1 MARVFLVGFWDTVS
15 NLILRNRLLIIT
27 LLILVTAFF
36 VNHWQYIKFSNTEAN
51 LLPDTHE
58 VNLEYLDFTD
68 KFGEE
73 GNLIVIGVKDSLLF
87 TSTNLNAWNKL
98 SKVLKDTNFVES
110 VIAIGDLQ
118 KLKKDNKKKQFYLEP
133 FIQDTIKSDLELI
146 TLKKEL
152 FEKYPFYDEFLFN
165 TKSKSVRTAIH
176 LKKSIVNEIGRETYI
191 NTVLTPKVEA
201 FENKYGI
208 DIKISGMPYVRTKN
222 ADNIKR
228 EISTFV
234 ILALIITSIIFFLF
248 FRSFRATFISLFVV
262 MIGVVWTV
270 GILGLFIVN
279 TPAGDFEISVL
290 TGLIPPL
297 IIVIGIPNCIFLI
310 NKYQHEVNEH
320 GNKAK
325 SLQRVITKIGNATL
339 MTNVTTASGFATFII
354 TDSKLL
360 EEFGIVASLSIL
372 AIFVLCILII
382 PIIYSFLPIPE
393 EKHLEHLNKIWINS
407 LGDWIENT
415 VKKSKINIYIIS
427 IILLVMSIIGIYQI
441 RISGSIIDDMPQKA
455 DWFDDIMFYEK
466 EFNGIMPLE
475 ILIDTKRE
483 KGVTKLSTIKKM
495 SQIEDVILEIPELSK
510 PVSMVSLVKYSKQA
524 YYNGNPKY
532 YQVPTPQENPFILS
546 YAKNSNS
553 DSDVDLIRNYVDST
567 GQYTR
572 ITTFMKDME
581 IEKMEEIEERLN
593 NKMNK
598 IMPHKVV
605 GSGSLGKITKRK
617 KSGQKIFHYFQ
628 KIKGT
633 IQESIL
639 QQEPLLHDI
648 KQENFEETVSP
659 GDKVINITDNTSAR
673 VISVTD
679 NSTLV
684 LSENI
689 MHEGEEYKIIS
700 ERFSITGKAYLFQK
714 GTKYLV
720 KNLILSLSLAIF
732 LIAGLMAYMFRST
745 KMIFISLIPNILPLV
760 VTAGLMGY
768 LGVAIKP
775 STILIFSIAF
785 GIAVDDTIHFLAKYR
800 QELIA
805 NNWEVHKSVYNALRE
820 TGVSMFYT
828 SIVLFF
834 GFSVFTVSDFGGTV
848 ALGALVS
855 ATLLFAMLSNL
866 LLLPSMLLSLEGSIA
881 NEKVLKEPLIK
892 IIEDDEVVN

>member
-1 MARVFLVGFWDTVS
+1 MARVFLVGFWDSVS
-15 NLILRNRLLIIT
+15 NLILRNRLLIIA
-27 LLILVTAFF
+27 LLILATSFF
-36 VNHWQYIKFSNTEAN
+36 VNNWQYIKFSNTEAN
-51 LLPDTHE
+51 LQPDTHE
-58 VNLEYLDFTD
+58 VNLQYLDFTD

-87 TSTNLNAWNKL
+87 TPKNLNAWNKL

-118 KLKKDNKKKQFYLEP
+118 KLKKDKKRQQFYLEP

-146 TLKKEL
+146 SLKKEL

-165 TKSKSVRTAIH
+165 TKSKAVRTAIH
-176 LKKSIVNEIGRETYI
+176 LKKSIVNESGREDYI
-191 NTVLTPKVEA
+191 NTILIPQVEA
-201 FENKYGI
+201 FESKYGL

-222 ADNIKR
+222 ADNIKS

-270 GILGLFIVN
+270 GILGLFIIN

-393 EKHLEHLNKIWINS
+393 EKHLEHLNKNWINS

-427 IILLVMSIIGIYQI
+427 IMLLVTSIIGIYQI

-475 ILIDTKRE
+475 ILIDTKRK

-510 PVSMVSLVKYSKQA
+510 PISMVSLVKYSKQA

-532 YQVPTPQENPFILS
+532 YQVPTSQENSFILS
-546 YAKNSNS
+546 YAKNSTS
-553 DSDVDLIRNYVDST
+553 DSDVDLIKNYVDST

-581 IEKMEEIEERLN
+581 IEKMEEIEEKLN
-593 NKMNK
+593 YEISK
-598 IMPHKVV
+598 IMP
-605 GSGSLGKITKRK
+605 
-617 KSGQKIFHYFQ
+617 
-628 KIKGT
+628 
-633 IQESIL
+633 
-639 QQEPLLHDI
+639 
-648 KQENFEETVSP
+648 
-659 GDKVINITDNTSAR
+659 
-673 VISVTD
+673 
-679 NSTLV
+679 
-684 LSENI
+684 SENY
-689 MHEGEEYKIIS
+689 EV
-700 ERFSITGKAYLFQK
+700 SITGKAYLFQK

-732 LIAGLMAYMFRST
+732 LIAGLMAYMFRSI
-745 KMIFISLIPNILPLV
+745 KMIFISLIPNILPLI

-805 NNWEVHKSVYNALRE
+805 NKWEVHKSVYNALRE

-855 ATLLFAMLSNL
+855 ATLLFAMLANL

-881 NEKVLKEPLIK
+881 NEKVLKEPSIK
-892 IIEDDEVVN
+892 IIEDDNLVN

>member
-1 MARVFLVGFWDTVS
+1 MVGFWDSVS
-15 NLILRNRLLIIT
+15 NLILRNRILIIA
-27 LLILVTAFF
+27 LLVLATSFF
-36 VNHWQYIKFSNTEAN
+36 ISQWQYIKFSNTEAN
-51 LLPDTHE
+51 LLPDNHE

-87 TSTNLNAWNKL
+87 TTENFNAWNNL
-98 SKVLKDTNFVES
+98 SKILKDTNYVES

-118 KLKKDNKKKQFYLEP
+118 KLKKDKKKQQFYLEP
-133 FIQDTIKSDLELI
+133 FIKDTVTSDLELI
-146 TLKKEL
+146 SIKKEL

-165 TKSKSVRTAIH
+165 TKTKSVRSAIH
-176 LKKSIVNEIGRETYI
+176 LKKSIVNEPGREIYI
-191 NTVLTPKVEA
+191 NSVLIPKVEA
-201 FENKYGI
+201 FESRYNL

-222 ADNIKR
+222 AENIKS

-248 FRSFRATFISLFVV
+248 FRSYRATLISLCVV

-270 GILGLFIVN
+270 GILGLFIIN
-279 TPAGDFEISVL
+279 TPPGDFEISVL

-310 NKYQHEVNEH
+310 NKYQHEVNKH

-325 SLQRVITKIGNATL
+325 SLQKVITKIGNATL

-354 TDSKLL
+354 TNSKLL
-360 EEFGIVASLSIL
+360 KEFGIVASLSIL
-372 AIFVLCILII
+372 AIFILCILII

-393 EKHLEHLNKIWINS
+393 EKHLEHLNRTWINS
-407 LGDWIENT
+407 LGDWIEKT

-427 IILLVMSIIGIYQI
+427 ILLLVTSIIGIYQI

-475 ILIDTKRE
+475 ILINTNRK

-495 SQIEDVILEIPELSK
+495 SKIEDVILEIPELSK
-510 PVSMVSLVKYSKQA
+510 PISMVSLVKYSKQA

-532 YQVPTPQENPFILS
+532 YQVPTSQENSFILS
-546 YAKNSNS
+546 YAKNSTS
-553 DSDVDLIRNYVDST
+553 DSDVDLIKNYVDST

-572 ITTFMKDME
+572 ITAFMKDME
-581 IEKMEEIEERLN
+581 IEKMEEIEKKLN
-593 NKMNK
+593 YEISK
-598 IMPHKVV
+598 IMPA
-605 GSGSLGKITKRK
+605 
-617 KSGQKIFHYFQ
+617 
-628 KIKGT
+628 
-633 IQESIL
+633 
-639 QQEPLLHDI
+639 D
-648 KQENFEETVSP
+648 NFEV
-659 GDKVINITDNTSAR
+659 
-673 VISVTD
+673 
-679 NSTLV
+679 
-684 LSENI
+684 
-689 MHEGEEYKIIS
+689 
-700 ERFSITGKAYLFQK
+700 SITGKAYLFQK

-732 LIAGLMAYMFRST
+732 LIALLMAYMFRSL
-745 KMIFISLIPNILPLV
+745 KMIFISLIPNLLPLI

-800 QELIA
+800 QELIT
-805 NNWEVHKSVYNALRE
+805 NNWEVKKSVYNALRE

-834 GFSVFTVSDFGGTV
+834 GFSVFTVSNFGGTV

-892 IIEDDEVVN
+892 IIEDEDVVN

>member
-1 MARVFLVGFWDTVS
+1 MARVFLVGFWDSVS
-15 NLILRNRLLIIT
+15 NLILKNRILIIA
-27 LLILVTAFF
+27 LLSLATSFF
-36 VNHWQYIKFSNTEAN
+36 ISQWQYIKFSNTEAN
-51 LLPDTHE
+51 LLPDNHE

-87 TSTNLNAWNKL
+87 TTENLNAWNNL
-98 SKVLKDTNFVES
+98 SKVLKDTSFVES

-118 KLKKDNKKKQFYLEP
+118 KLKKDKKKQQFYLEP
-133 FIQDTIKSDLELI
+133 FIKDTIKSDIELI
-146 TLKKEL
+146 SIKKEL

-165 TKSKSVRTAIH
+165 TKTKSVRTAIH
-176 LKKSIVNEIGRETYI
+176 LKKSIVNEPGRETYI
-191 NTVLTPKVEA
+191 NNVLIPKVKS
-201 FENKYGI
+201 FESNYNL

-222 ADNIKR
+222 AENIKS

-248 FRSFRATFISLFVV
+248 FRSYRATFISLFVV

-270 GILGLFIVN
+270 GILGLFITN
-279 TPAGDFEISVL
+279 TPPGDFEISVL

-310 NKYQHEVNEH
+310 NKYQHEVNKH

-325 SLQRVITKIGNATL
+325 SLQKVITKIGNATL

-354 TDSKLL
+354 TNSKLL
-360 EEFGIVASLSIL
+360 KEFGIVASLSIL
-372 AIFVLCILII
+372 AIFILCILII

-393 EKHLEHLNKIWINS
+393 EKHLEHLNRTWINS
-407 LGDWIENT
+407 LGDWIEKT

-427 IILLVMSIIGIYQI
+427 VLLLVTSIIGIYQI

-475 ILIDTKRE
+475 ILINTKRK

-495 SQIEDVILEIPELSK
+495 SKIEDVILEIPELSK
-510 PVSMVSLVKYSKQA
+510 PISMVSLVKYSKQA

-532 YQVPTPQENPFILS
+532 YQVPTSQENSFILS
-546 YAKNSNS
+546 YAKNSTS
-553 DSDVDLIRNYVDST
+553 GSDVDLIKNYVDST

-572 ITTFMKDME
+572 ITAFMKDME
-581 IEKMEEIEERLN
+581 IEKMEEIEKKLN
-593 NKMNK
+593 YEISK
-598 IMPHKVV
+598 IMP
-605 GSGSLGKITKRK
+605 S
-617 KSGQKIFHYFQ
+617 
-628 KIKGT
+628 
-633 IQESIL
+633 
-639 QQEPLLHDI
+639 D
-648 KQENFEETVSP
+648 NFEV
-659 GDKVINITDNTSAR
+659 
-673 VISVTD
+673 
-679 NSTLV
+679 
-684 LSENI
+684 
-689 MHEGEEYKIIS
+689 
-700 ERFSITGKAYLFQK
+700 SITGKAYLFQK

-732 LIAGLMAYMFRST
+732 LIALLMAYMFRSL
-745 KMIFISLIPNILPLV
+745 KMIFISLIPNLLPLI

-800 QELIA
+800 QELIT
-805 NNWEVHKSVYNALRE
+805 NNWEVKKSVYNALRE

-834 GFSVFTVSDFGGTV
+834 GFSVFTVSNFGGTV

-892 IIEDDEVVN
+892 IIEDEDVVN

>member
-1 MARVFLVGFWDTVS
+1 MARVFLVGFWDSVS

-27 LLILVTAFF
+27 LLILATSFF
-36 VNHWQYIKFSNTEAN
+36 VNNWQYIKFSNTEAN

-58 VNLEYLDFTD
+58 VNLQYLDFTD
-68 KFGEE
+68 KFGKE

-87 TSTNLNAWNKL
+87 TLKNFNAWNKL

-118 KLKKDNKKKQFYLEP
+118 KLKKDKKRQQFYLEP

-146 TLKKEL
+146 SLKKEL

-165 TKSKSVRTAIH
+165 TKSKAVRTAIH
-176 LKKSIVNEIGRETYI
+176 LKKSIVNEVGREDYI
-191 NTVLTPKVEA
+191 NTVLIPQVEA
-201 FENKYGI
+201 FESKYGL

-222 ADNIKR
+222 ADNIKS

-270 GILGLFIVN
+270 GILGLFIIN

-393 EKHLEHLNKIWINS
+393 EKHLEHLNKNWINS

-427 IILLVMSIIGIYQI
+427 IMLLVTSIIGIYQI

-475 ILIDTKRE
+475 ILIDTKRK

-510 PVSMVSLVKYSKQA
+510 PISMVSLVKYSKQA

-532 YQVPTPQENPFILS
+532 YQVPTSQENSFILS
-546 YAKNSNS
+546 YAKNSTS
-553 DSDVDLIRNYVDST
+553 DSDVDLIKNYVDST

-581 IEKMEEIEERLN
+581 IEKMEEIEEKLN
-593 NKMNK
+593 YEISK
-598 IMPHKVV
+598 IMP
-605 GSGSLGKITKRK
+605 
-617 KSGQKIFHYFQ
+617 
-628 KIKGT
+628 
-633 IQESIL
+633 
-639 QQEPLLHDI
+639 
-648 KQENFEETVSP
+648 
-659 GDKVINITDNTSAR
+659 
-673 VISVTD
+673 
-679 NSTLV
+679 
-684 LSENI
+684 SENY
-689 MHEGEEYKIIS
+689 EV
-700 ERFSITGKAYLFQK
+700 SITGKAYLFQK

-732 LIAGLMAYMFRST
+732 LIAGLMAYMFRSI
-745 KMIFISLIPNILPLV
+745 KMIFISLIPNILPLI

-768 LGVAIKP
+768 LGVPIKP

-855 ATLLFAMLSNL
+855 ATLLFAMLANL

-881 NEKVLKEPLIK
+881 NEKVLKEPSIK
-892 IIEDDEVVN
+892 IIEDDNLVN

>member
-1 MARVFLVGFWDTVS
+1 MARVFLVGFWDSVS
-15 NLILRNRLLIIT
+15 NLILRNRILIIALLT
-27 LLILVTAFF
+27 LATTFF
-36 VNHWQYIKFSNTEAN
+36 ISQWQYIKFSNTEAN
-51 LLPDTHE
+51 LLPDNHE

-73 GNLIVIGVKDSLLF
+73 GNLIVIGIKDSLLF
-87 TSTNLNAWNKL
+87 TTENLNAWNNL

-118 KLKKDNKKKQFYLEP
+118 KLKKDKKKQQFYLEP
-133 FIQDTIKSDLELI
+133 FIRDTISSDIELI
-146 TLKKEL
+146 SIKKEL

-165 TKSKSVRTAIH
+165 TKTKSVRTAIH
-176 LKKSIVNEIGRETYI
+176 LKKSIVNEAGRETYI
-191 NTVLTPKVEA
+191 NNFLIPKVES
-201 FENKYGI
+201 FEAKYNL

-222 ADNIKR
+222 AENIKS

-248 FRSFRATFISLFVV
+248 FRSYRATFISLFVV

-270 GILGLFIVN
+270 GILGLFIIN
-279 TPAGDFEISVL
+279 TPPGDFEISVL

-310 NKYQHEVNEH
+310 NKYQHEVNKH

-325 SLQRVITKIGNATL
+325 SLQKVISKIGNATL

-354 TDSKLL
+354 TNSKLL
-360 EEFGIVASLSIL
+360 KEFGIVASLSIL
-372 AIFVLCILII
+372 AIFILCILII

-393 EKHLEHLNKIWINS
+393 EKHLEHLNRTWINS
-407 LGDWIENT
+407 LGDWIEKT

-427 IILLVMSIIGIYQI
+427 VLLLVTSIIGIYQI

-475 ILIDTKRE
+475 ILINTKRK

-495 SQIEDVILEIPELSK
+495 SKIEDVILEIPELSK
-510 PVSMVSLVKYSKQA
+510 PISMVSLVKYSKQA

-532 YQVPTPQENPFILS
+532 YQVPTSQENSFILS
-546 YAKNSNS
+546 YAKNSTS
-553 DSDVDLIRNYVDST
+553 DSDVDLIKNYVDST

-572 ITTFMKDME
+572 ITAFMKDME
-581 IEKMEEIEERLN
+581 IEKMEEIEKKLN
-593 NKMNK
+593 YEISK
-598 IMPHKVV
+598 IMP
-605 GSGSLGKITKRK
+605 S
-617 KSGQKIFHYFQ
+617 
-628 KIKGT
+628 
-633 IQESIL
+633 
-639 QQEPLLHDI
+639 D
-648 KQENFEETVSP
+648 NFEV
-659 GDKVINITDNTSAR
+659 
-673 VISVTD
+673 
-679 NSTLV
+679 
-684 LSENI
+684 
-689 MHEGEEYKIIS
+689 
-700 ERFSITGKAYLFQK
+700 SITGKAYLFQK

-732 LIAGLMAYMFRST
+732 LIALLMAYMFRSL
-745 KMIFISLIPNILPLV
+745 KMIFISLIPNLLPLI

-800 QELIA
+800 QELIT
-805 NNWEVHKSVYNALRE
+805 NNWEVKKSVYNALRE

-834 GFSVFTVSDFGGTV
+834 GFSVFTVSNFGGTV

-866 LLLPSMLLSLEGSIA
+866 LLLPSMLLSLQDSIA

-892 IIEDDEVVN
+892 IIEDEDVVN

>member
-1 MARVFLVGFWDTVS
+1 MARVFLVGFWDSVS
-15 NLILRNRLLIIT
+15 NLILRNRILIIALLT
-27 LLILVTAFF
+27 LATTFF
-36 VNHWQYIKFSNTEAN
+36 ISQWQYIKFSNTEAN
-51 LLPDTHE
+51 LLPDNHE

-73 GNLIVIGVKDSLLF
+73 GNLIVIGIKDSLLF
-87 TSTNLNAWNKL
+87 TTENLNAWNNL

-118 KLKKDNKKKQFYLEP
+118 KLKKDKKKQQFYLEP
-133 FIQDTIKSDLELI
+133 FIRDTISSDIELI
-146 TLKKEL
+146 SIKKEL

-165 TKSKSVRTAIH
+165 TKTKSVRTAIH
-176 LKKSIVNEIGRETYI
+176 LKKSIVNEAGRETYI
-191 NTVLTPKVEA
+191 NNFLIPKVES
-201 FENKYGI
+201 FEAKYNL

-222 ADNIKR
+222 AENIKS

-234 ILALIITSIIFFLF
+234 ILALIITSVIFFLF
-248 FRSFRATFISLFVV
+248 FRSYRATFISLFVV

-270 GILGLFIVN
+270 GILGLFIIN
-279 TPAGDFEISVL
+279 TPPGDFEISVL

-310 NKYQHEVNEH
+310 NKYQHEVNKH

-325 SLQRVITKIGNATL
+325 SLQKVITKIGNATL

-354 TDSKLL
+354 TNSKLL
-360 EEFGIVASLSIL
+360 KEFGIVASLSIL
-372 AIFVLCILII
+372 AIFILCILII

-393 EKHLEHLNKIWINS
+393 EKHLEHLNRTWINS
-407 LGDWIENT
+407 LGDWIEKT

-427 IILLVMSIIGIYQI
+427 VLLLVTSIIGIYQI

-475 ILIDTKRE
+475 ILINTKRK

-495 SQIEDVILEIPELSK
+495 SKIEDVILEIPELSK
-510 PVSMVSLVKYSKQA
+510 PISMVSLVKYSKQA

-532 YQVPTPQENPFILS
+532 YQVPTSQENSFILS
-546 YAKNSNS
+546 YAKNSTS
-553 DSDVDLIRNYVDST
+553 DSDVDLIKNYVDST

-572 ITTFMKDME
+572 ITAFMKDME
-581 IEKMEEIEERLN
+581 IEKMEEIEKKLN
-593 NKMNK
+593 YEISK
-598 IMPHKVV
+598 IMP
-605 GSGSLGKITKRK
+605 S
-617 KSGQKIFHYFQ
+617 
-628 KIKGT
+628 
-633 IQESIL
+633 
-639 QQEPLLHDI
+639 D
-648 KQENFEETVSP
+648 NFEV
-659 GDKVINITDNTSAR
+659 
-673 VISVTD
+673 
-679 NSTLV
+679 
-684 LSENI
+684 
-689 MHEGEEYKIIS
+689 
-700 ERFSITGKAYLFQK
+700 SITGKAYLFQK

-732 LIAGLMAYMFRST
+732 LIALLMAYMFRSL
-745 KMIFISLIPNILPLV
+745 KMIFISLIPNLLPLI

-800 QELIA
+800 QELIT
-805 NNWEVHKSVYNALRE
+805 NNWKVKKSVYNALRE

-834 GFSVFTVSDFGGTV
+834 GFSVFTVSNFGGTV

-866 LLLPSMLLSLEGSIA
+866 LLLPSMLLSLEDSIA

-892 IIEDDEVVN
+892 IIEDEDVVN

>member
-1 MARVFLVGFWDTVS
+1 MARVFLVGFWDSVS

-27 LLILVTAFF
+27 LLILATAFF
-36 VNHWQYIKFSNTEAN
+36 VNNWQYIKFSNTEAN

-58 VNLEYLDFTD
+58 VNLKYLDFTD

-87 TSTNLNAWNKL
+87 TPKNLNAWNKL

-118 KLKKDNKKKQFYLEP
+118 KLKKDKKRQQFYLEP

-146 TLKKEL
+146 SLKKEL

-165 TKSKSVRTAIH
+165 TKSKAVRTAIH
-176 LKKSIVNEIGRETYI
+176 LKKSIVNEVGREDYI
-191 NTVLTPKVEA
+191 NTVLIPQVEA
-201 FENKYGI
+201 FESKYGL

-222 ADNIKR
+222 ADNIKS

-270 GILGLFIVN
+270 GILGLFIIN

-393 EKHLEHLNKIWINS
+393 EKHLEHLNKNWINS

-427 IILLVMSIIGIYQI
+427 IMLLVTSIVGIYQI

-475 ILIDTKRE
+475 ILIDTKRK

-510 PVSMVSLVKYSKQA
+510 PISMVSLVKYSKQA

-532 YQVPTPQENPFILS
+532 YQVPTSQENSFILS
-546 YAKNSNS
+546 YAKNSTS
-553 DSDVDLIRNYVDST
+553 DSDVDLIKNYVDST

-581 IEKMEEIEERLN
+581 IEKMEEIEEKLN
-593 NKMNK
+593 YEISK
-598 IMPHKVV
+598 IMP
-605 GSGSLGKITKRK
+605 
-617 KSGQKIFHYFQ
+617 
-628 KIKGT
+628 
-633 IQESIL
+633 
-639 QQEPLLHDI
+639 
-648 KQENFEETVSP
+648 
-659 GDKVINITDNTSAR
+659 
-673 VISVTD
+673 
-679 NSTLV
+679 
-684 LSENI
+684 SENY
-689 MHEGEEYKIIS
+689 EV
-700 ERFSITGKAYLFQK
+700 SITGKAYLFQK

-732 LIAGLMAYMFRST
+732 LIAGLMAYMFRSI
-745 KMIFISLIPNILPLV
+745 KMIFISLIPNILPLI

-768 LGVAIKP
+768 LGVPIKP

-855 ATLLFAMLSNL
+855 ATLLFAMLANL

-881 NEKVLKEPLIK
+881 NEKVLKEPSIK
-892 IIEDDEVVN
+892 IIEDDNLVN

>member
-1 MARVFLVGFWDTVS
+1 MARVFLVGFWDAVS
-15 NLILRNRLLIIT
+15 NLILRNRLIIIT
-27 LLILVTAFF
+27 LLIIATSFF
-36 VNHWQYIKFSNTEAN
+36 ISQWQYIKFSNTEAN
-51 LLPDTHE
+51 LLPDNHE
-58 VNLEYLDFTD
+58 VNLQYLDFTD

-87 TSTNLNAWNKL
+87 TPKNLNAWNKL
-98 SKVLKDTNFVES
+98 SKVLKDTNFIES

-118 KLKKDNKKKQFYLEP
+118 KLKKDKKRQQFYLEP
-133 FIQDTIKSDLELI
+133 FINDTIKSDLELI
-146 TLKKEL
+146 SLKKEL

-165 TKSKSVRTAIH
+165 TETQSVRTAIH
-176 LKKSIVNEIGRETYI
+176 LKKSIVNEPAREEYI
-191 NTVLTPKVEA
+191 NTVLIPKVRD
-201 FENKYGI
+201 FENNYGI

-222 ADNIKR
+222 AENIKS

-248 FRSFRATFISLFVV
+248 FRSYRATFISLFVV
-262 MIGVVWTV
+262 MVGVVWSV
-270 GILGLFIVN
+270 GILGLFIIN
-279 TPAGDFEISVL
+279 TPPGDFEISVL

-354 TDSKLL
+354 TNSKLL
-360 EEFGIVASLSIL
+360 KEFGIVASLSIL

-393 EKHLEHLNKIWINS
+393 EKHLEHLNKRWITS

-427 IILLVMSIIGIYQI
+427 IALLVFSIIGIYQI

-475 ILIDTKRE
+475 ILIDTKRK

-495 SQIEDVILEIPELSK
+495 SKIEDVILEIPELSK
-510 PVSMVSLVKYSKQA
+510 PISMVSLVKYSKQA

-532 YQVPTPQENPFILS
+532 YQVPTSQENSFILS
-546 YAKNSNS
+546 YAKNSTS
-553 DSDVDLIRNYVDST
+553 DSDVDLIKNYVDST

-572 ITTFMKDME
+572 ITAFMKDME
-581 IEKMEEIEERLN
+581 IERMEAIEEKLN
-593 NKMNK
+593 YEISK
-598 IMPHKVV
+598 IMP
-605 GSGSLGKITKRK
+605 S
-617 KSGQKIFHYFQ
+617 
-628 KIKGT
+628 
-633 IQESIL
+633 
-639 QQEPLLHDI
+639 D
-648 KQENFEETVSP
+648 NFEV
-659 GDKVINITDNTSAR
+659 
-673 VISVTD
+673 
-679 NSTLV
+679 
-684 LSENI
+684 
-689 MHEGEEYKIIS
+689 
-700 ERFSITGKAYLFQK
+700 SITGKAYLFQK

-732 LIAGLMAYMFRST
+732 LIAMLMAYMFRSV
-745 KMIFISLIPNILPLV
+745 KMIFVSLIPNLLPLI

-805 NNWEVHKSVYNALRE
+805 NNWEINKSVYNALRE

-855 ATLLFAMLSNL
+855 ATLLFAMLANL
-866 LLLPSMLLSLEGSIA
+866 LLLPSMLLSLEGTIA

-892 IIEDDEVVN
+892 IIEDEDATN

>member
-1 MARVFLVGFWDTVS
+1 MARVFLVGFWDSVS

-27 LLILVTAFF
+27 LLILATAFF
-36 VNHWQYIKFSNTEAN
+36 VNNWQYIKFSNTEAN

-58 VNLEYLDFTD
+58 VNLQYLDFTD

-87 TSTNLNAWNKL
+87 TPKNLNAWNKL

-118 KLKKDNKKKQFYLEP
+118 KLKKDKKRQQFYLEP

-146 TLKKEL
+146 SLKKEL

-165 TKSKSVRTAIH
+165 TKSKAVRTAIH
-176 LKKSIVNEIGRETYI
+176 LKKSIVNESGREDYI
-191 NTVLTPKVEA
+191 NTILIPQVEA
-201 FENKYGI
+201 FESKYGL

-222 ADNIKR
+222 ADNIKS

-270 GILGLFIVN
+270 GILGLFIIN

-393 EKHLEHLNKIWINS
+393 EKHLEHLNKNWINS

-427 IILLVMSIIGIYQI
+427 IMLLVTSIIGIYQI

-475 ILIDTKRE
+475 ILIDTKRK

-510 PVSMVSLVKYSKQA
+510 PISMVSLVKYSKQA

-532 YQVPTPQENPFILS
+532 YQVPTSQENSFILS
-546 YAKNSNS
+546 YAKNSTS
-553 DSDVDLIRNYVDST
+553 DSDVDLIKNYVDST

-581 IEKMEEIEERLN
+581 IEKMEEIEEKLN
-593 NKMNK
+593 YEISK
-598 IMPHKVV
+598 IMP
-605 GSGSLGKITKRK
+605 
-617 KSGQKIFHYFQ
+617 
-628 KIKGT
+628 
-633 IQESIL
+633 
-639 QQEPLLHDI
+639 
-648 KQENFEETVSP
+648 
-659 GDKVINITDNTSAR
+659 
-673 VISVTD
+673 
-679 NSTLV
+679 
-684 LSENI
+684 SENY
-689 MHEGEEYKIIS
+689 EV
-700 ERFSITGKAYLFQK
+700 SITGKAYLFQK

-732 LIAGLMAYMFRST
+732 LIAGLMAYMFRSI
-745 KMIFISLIPNILPLV
+745 KMIFISLIPNILPLI

-768 LGVAIKP
+768 LGVPIKP

-855 ATLLFAMLSNL
+855 ATLLFAMLANL

-881 NEKVLKEPLIK
+881 NEKVLKEPSIK
-892 IIEDDEVVN
+892 IIEDDNLVN

>member
-1 MARVFLVGFWDTVS
+1 MVGFWDSVS
-15 NLILRNRLLIIT
+15 NLILRNRILIIA
-27 LLILVTAFF
+27 LLILATSFF
-36 VNHWQYIKFSNTEAN
+36 ISQWQYIKFSNTEAN
-51 LLPDTHE
+51 LLPDNHE

-87 TSTNLNAWNKL
+87 TTENFNAWNNL
-98 SKVLKDTNFVES
+98 SKVLKDTNYVES

-118 KLKKDNKKKQFYLEP
+118 KLKKDKKKQQFYLEP
-133 FIQDTIKSDLELI
+133 FIKDTVKSDLELI
-146 TLKKEL
+146 SIKKDL

-165 TKSKSVRTAIH
+165 TKTKSVRSAIH
-176 LKKSIVNEIGRETYI
+176 LKKSIVNEPGREIYI
-191 NTVLTPKVEA
+191 NSVLIPKVEA
-201 FENKYGI
+201 FETKYNL

-222 ADNIKR
+222 AENIKS

-248 FRSFRATFISLFVV
+248 FRSYRATLISLCVV

-270 GILGLFIVN
+270 GILGLFIIN
-279 TPAGDFEISVL
+279 TPPGDFEISVL

-310 NKYQHEVNEH
+310 NKYQHEVNKH

-325 SLQRVITKIGNATL
+325 SLQKVITKIGNATL

-354 TDSKLL
+354 TNSKLL
-360 EEFGIVASLSIL
+360 KEFGIVASLSIL
-372 AIFVLCILII
+372 AIFILCILII

-393 EKHLEHLNKIWINS
+393 EKHLEHLNRTWINS
-407 LGDWIENT
+407 LGDWIEKT

-427 IILLVMSIIGIYQI
+427 ILLLVTSIIGIYQI

-475 ILIDTKRE
+475 ILINTKRK

-495 SQIEDVILEIPELSK
+495 SKIEDVILEIPELSK
-510 PVSMVSLVKYSKQA
+510 PISMVSLVKYSKQA

-532 YQVPTPQENPFILS
+532 YQVPTSQENSFILS
-546 YAKNSNS
+546 YAKNSTS
-553 DSDVDLIRNYVDST
+553 DSDVDLIKNYVDST

-572 ITTFMKDME
+572 ITAFMKDME
-581 IEKMEEIEERLN
+581 IEKMEEIEKKLN
-593 NKMNK
+593 YEISK
-598 IMPHKVV
+598 IMPA
-605 GSGSLGKITKRK
+605 
-617 KSGQKIFHYFQ
+617 
-628 KIKGT
+628 
-633 IQESIL
+633 
-639 QQEPLLHDI
+639 D
-648 KQENFEETVSP
+648 NFEV
-659 GDKVINITDNTSAR
+659 
-673 VISVTD
+673 
-679 NSTLV
+679 
-684 LSENI
+684 
-689 MHEGEEYKIIS
+689 
-700 ERFSITGKAYLFQK
+700 SITGKAYLFQK

-732 LIAGLMAYMFRST
+732 LIALLMAYMFRSL
-745 KMIFISLIPNILPLV
+745 KMIFISLIPNLLPLI

-800 QELIA
+800 QELIT
-805 NNWEVHKSVYNALRE
+805 NNWEVKKSVYNALRE

-834 GFSVFTVSDFGGTV
+834 GFSVFTVSNFGGTV

-892 IIEDDEVVN
+892 IIEDEDVVN